1 MRREQRHD
9 GVAGRYRVGALGRRG
24 RTKQRA
30 LARRERAMAA
40 FWVMLLSLLAA
51 SGCTRA
57 FWRNQADCCV
67 YMAVNTAQQD
77 PQWQMRDFT
86 INIRPT
92 SRLYDPTNPDRP
104 PMPPDDPTLHQFMH
118 CVNCMH
124 GFPCWHQNGDTP
136 FVANPLW
143 QRFLPIDGQGN
154 VVVDAPGAVQ
164 MGILHSRDYQEN
176 LEQLYLSALDVTFER
191 FRFVTQ
197 VFADNAT
204 FYTADGELRSG
215 MGVPSSVLNT
225 QNNLRAQRLFGAGG
239 TLVADVANTFVWQFA
254 GTNNNSTNTLV
265 DFTFVQPLLQYA
277 GRARV
282 MERLTFAERA
292 MVANV
297 RQMQRYRQ
305 GFYVSVYTGRGTPP
319 GPTRRGGAFGGA
331 GLEGFSGIG
340 SGGFGRVGGVAGAAA
355 AGGNFGAGAAQA
367 GGYLGLLQN
376 MQEIENQEANVAG
389 LRDSTAQMEAAYEA
403 GRIDRFQ
410 VDFSRQAMYNAESV
424 LLTARAA
431 LETDF
436 DNFKIL
442 LGLPPDTP
450 LKIEDPVLERFRLI
464 DLRLTALQFDIS
476 ALLDLLRADSQPASP
491 ETLADY
497 LRQAENL
504 RQRAAGHI
512 NLVDRD
518 FENLDRNYD
527 ARIRELDALYE
538 RGRQQEGDVD
548 PAAFSSET
556 FRQRVAVLKEDF
568 AALIQRFDDTSDLV
582 IGVGDA
588 GDSADFEPT
597 RLRLVNLMTD
607 LSAEMAELSLVQA
620 RAKLDAVTLNE
631 VNIDPRE
638 AFTIARDQR
647 PDLRNARAGLVDS
660 WRLVEFNANA
670 LQAGLDLVFNGDLG
684 TARNNPVSFNGD
696 AGRLQVG
703 MRFDAPL
710 TRVQE
715 RNLYRQS
722 LIEYQQARRSYML
735 SEDQIYRGLRL
746 TLRTIELNKLNFEL
760 RRGAVLIAIDQV
772 DLTRLRLTQP
782 PRPGET
788 SILGNTT
795 ARDLVDS
802 LAQLLNVQ
810 NQFLSVWVNFEVQRL
825 NLDFDM
831 GTMQIDSRGIWLDPG
846 PITGET
852 ARRRGPDCRPVPLR
866 DWNEEAAA
874 ADPEWDRQC
883 VPSPLDRDEELDLD
897 ADDFS
902 EAPLPGEG
910 VSADDWPPADDWD
923 HAFDQETDS
932 DVSGPISVKSPAAE
946 AQAVFKRVGGRA
958 ERPEGGPELRAAGNQ
973 PSELAQPVGSEI
985 RIRTTPPGERI
996 STTPRLRSDR

>member
-1 MRREQRHD
+1 MSCRQRLRTTGRAAIKFGQQLRARRSR
-9 GVAGRYRVGALGRRG
+9 
-24 RTKQRA
+24 
-30 LARRERAMAA
+30 ARRERALAGLWILVLLVVAA
-40 FWVMLLSLLAA
+40 T
-51 SGCTRA
+51 GCTRP
-57 FWRNQADCCV
+57 FWRTQADCCV

-77 PQWQMRDFT
+77 PQWSMRDFT
-86 INIRPT
+86 ININPR
-92 SRLYDPTNPDRP
+92 SRLFDPTNPDRP

-143 QRFLPIDGQGN
+143 QRFLPIDSQGN
-154 VVVDAPGAVQ
+154 VVVDSPGAVEL
-164 MGILHSRDYQEN
+164 GLLHSRDYQEN

-197 VFADNAT
+197 VFADNST
-204 FYTADGELRSG
+204 FYTSDGRLRSG
-215 MGVPSSVLNT
+215 IGAPSSVLT
-225 QNNLRAQRLFGAGG
+225 TENNLRAQRLFGAGG
-239 TLVADVANTFVWQFA
+239 TLVADVANSFVWQFA
-254 GTNNNSTNTLV
+254 GPNNNATNTLI
-265 DFTFVQPLLQYA
+265 DFTFLQPLLQFA

-305 GFYVSVYTGRGTPP
+305 GFYVSIYTGRGQTQ
-319 GPTRRGGAFGGA
+319 GPSRRGGAFGGA

-340 SGGFGRVGGVAGAAA
+340 SGGFGRIGGVSGAAA

-389 LRDSTAQMEAAYEA
+389 LRDSTSQMQAAYEA

-436 DNFKIL
+436 DSFKIT

-450 LKIEDPVLERFRLI
+450 LKIDDPMLERFRLI
-464 DLRLTALQFDIS
+464 DLRITALQNDIGD
-476 ALLDLLRADSQPASP
+476 LLDLLRANAGPATP
-491 ETLADY
+491 QTLDNY
-497 LRQAENL
+497 LLQTEAI

-512 NLVDRD
+512 NLVERD
-518 FENLDRNYD
+518 FDILNRNYD
-527 ARIRELDALYE
+527 TRISELDFLAE
-538 RGRQQEGDVD
+538 RGRAQEGDVD
-548 PAAFSSET
+548 PAAFSSES
-556 FRQRVAVLKEDF
+556 FRQRVALVKEDF
-568 AALIQRFDDTSDLV
+568 ASLIKRFDATANQV
-582 IGVGDA
+582 TAIGEA
-588 GDSADFEPT
+588 GPQADFEPT
-597 RLRLVNLMTD
+597 RLRLVDLATA
-607 LSAEMAELSLVQA
+607 LSAQMAELSLVQA
-620 RAKLDAVTLNE
+620 RVKLDAVVLGR
-631 VNIDPRE
+631 VDLDPRE
-638 AFTIARDQR
+638 AFTIARDER
-647 PDLRNARAGLVDS
+647 PDLRNARAALVDS

-684 TARNNPVSFNGD
+684 TARNNPVSFD
-696 AGRLQVG
+696 DSVGRLQVG
-703 MRFDAPL
+703 VQFDAPL

-735 SEDQIYRGLRL
+735 SEDSIYRGLRL
-746 TLRTIELNKLNFEL
+746 TMRTIDLNKLNFEL

-788 SILGNTT
+788 SQFGDTT

-825 NLDFDM
+825 NLDFDL
-831 GTMQIDSRGIWLDPG
+831 GTMQLDSRGIWIDPG

-852 ARRRGPDCRPVPLR
+852 FRRRLLNCPDGQLAPEPDETEAEEVEAEPIAGPDEP
-866 DWNEEAAA
+866 DM
-874 ADPEWDRQC
+874 ADQLP
-883 VPSPLDRDEELDLD
+883 PSPLDREPLTLWDEEPAEL
-897 ADDFS
+897 A
-902 EAPLPGEG
+902 EPPLPTEES
-910 VSADDWPPADDWD
+910 SA
-923 HAFDQETDS
+923 
-932 DVSGPISVKSPAAE
+932 GPVLMAAGAKRRDRISAAE
-946 AQAVFKRVGGRA
+946 PEARVGVGNR
-958 ERPEGGPELRAAGNQ
+958 GGSVR
-973 PSELAQPVGSEI
+973 
-985 RIRTTPPGERI
+985 
-996 STTPRLRSDR
+996 